1 MEYVIVKTVKMN
13 FNQAVESITESL
25 KNEGFGIITEIN
37 MSKTLNTKLGKD
49 IPPYLILGACNP
61 GYAYKAVT
69 TEPRV
74 GVMLPCNVIVRQL
87 DGLDVEIAAIDPI
100 ASMSSINNRDLMEFA
115 QEIKEKLQ
123 NAINAL

>member
-1 MEYVIVKTVKMN
+1 MEYVIAKTVKMN
-13 FNQAVESITESL
+13 FNQAVKSITESL
-25 KNEGFGIITEIN
+25 KNEGFGIVTEIN

-61 GYAYKAVT
+61 GYAFKAIT

-87 DGLDVEIAAIDPI
+87 DGLDVEVAAIDPI
-100 ASMSSINNRDLMEFA
+100 ASMSSIDNKDLMGFA
-115 QEIKEKLQ
+115 DEIKAKLQ